1 MNKVLTSVAVLGIW
15 SLTVGAVYAETA
27 AKPVAAKT
35 IKVYSPYARA
45 VPPGQMNSA
54 IFMTLVNPTQTPFSI
69 KAASSPAA
77 KVTEL
82 HTTQNNNG
90 VMEMRQVPKMDIPA
104 LGQTVLK
111 PGSLHVMLIGLK
123 QDLKVG
129 EKTSVT
135 LTFDDNSQMMFD
147 VPIQEVVR
155 PAGMGGGG
163 MNHGGGHNH
172 MH

>member
-1 MNKVLTSVAVLGIW
+1 MNKVLASLAVLGVW
-15 SLTVGAVYAETA
+15 GMTLSAVQAETA
-27 AKPVAAKT
+27 AKPVAANT

-54 IFMTLVNPTQTPFSI
+54 IFMTLVNPSKTPFSI
-69 KAASSPAA
+69 KAASSPAS

-82 HTTQNNNG
+82 HTTLNNNG

-123 QDLKVG
+123 QDMKGG

-135 LTFDDNSQMMFD
+135 LTFDDNSQMKFE
-147 VPIQEVVR
+147 VPIQEVAK
-155 PAGMGGGG
+155 PAGMNG
-163 MNHGGGHNH
+163 MGHGSGHSH